1 MKFSFVLAGKIPASF
16 MKIIGNESKT
26 TGSSNFGYFS
36 FTAKS
41 QCIKKL

>member
-1 MKFSFVLAGKIPASF
+1 

-41 QCIKKL
+41 QWIEKLYAIRPMN